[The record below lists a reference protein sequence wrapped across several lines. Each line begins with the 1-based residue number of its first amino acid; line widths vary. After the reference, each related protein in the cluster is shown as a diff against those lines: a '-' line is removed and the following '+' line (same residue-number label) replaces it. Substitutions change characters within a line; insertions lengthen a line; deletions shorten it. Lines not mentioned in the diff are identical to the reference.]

1 MKLSARAHRGSP
13 VPAFGIG
20 GKFDVAPGP
29 RRIADALRS
38 DPPSA
43 QPAGQAVWA
52 GITRKARCADG
63 ALHPDQWFP
72 VSPQPEI
79 ARREAAG
86 AIAICSACPV
96 RAQCLEFSL
105 QHWNVG
111 QHGVWGGLVPADRA
125 ALRRPGRTRAS
136 QVAS

>member
-1 MKLSARAHRGSP
+1 MQLP
-13 VPAFGIG
+13 
-20 GKFDVAPGP
+20 
-29 RRIADALRS
+29 LRS

-43 QPAGQAVWA
+43 RPADHVVWA
-52 GITRKARCADG
+52 GVIRKARCADG

-105 QHWNVG
+105 RHWNVG
-111 QHGVWGGLVPADRA
+111 QHGVWGGLVAADRA
-125 ALRRPGRTRAS
+125 VLCRSGHARAG

>member
-1 MKLSARAHRGSP
+1 MKLSARAYRASP
-13 VPAFGIG
+13 VPAVGIG
-20 GKFDVAPGP
+20 GKIEVEPGL

-38 DPPSA
+38 GPPSA
-43 QPAGQAVWA
+43 QPADHAVWA
-52 GITRKARCADG
+52 GVTRKARCADS

-79 ARREAAG
+79 ARREAEG

-111 QHGVWGGLVPADRA
+111 QHGVWGGLVAADRA